1 MESFGVMQTYFSHT
15 IRDTLAEEM
24 ERDPRVILIG
34 EDIAEYGG
42 AFKITHGFAQ
52 RFGKERVRNTPI
64 SEGGFMGVAI
74 GAAMTGLRPVVEIM
88 FADFVTLALDQ
99 LVNHAA
105 KFHWM
110 YNGQVNV
117 PLVVRLPSGAG
128 RGYGPTHSQSME
140 RYLCG
145 TPGLRVVAPSDP
157 AEARGLLQAAIR
169 CDEPVCFI
177 ESKVLYGMK
186 GEVPQGD
193 CVLPLD
199 RARIVR
205 PGADVTIVAYS
216 RMTQETLRAAEALAE
231 RGVHCE
237 VVDLR
242 SLAPLDMATVTE
254 SVSKTQRVVVAEEGS
269 LTGGIGAEV
278 VASLVTECFDYLDAP
293 PVRVAAADT
302 PIPAAPVLE
311 RLAIPSAQEIAEAV
325 VRLVGHA
332 D

>member
-1 MESFGVMQTYFSHT
+1 MQTYFSHA
-15 IRDTLAEEM
+15 IRDALAEEM

-42 AFKITHGFAQ
+42 AFKITPGFAE
-52 RFGKERVRNTPI
+52 RFGKQRVRNTPI
-64 SEGGFMGVAI
+64 SEGGFTGVAI

-105 KFHWM
+105 KFAYM
-110 YNGQVNV
+110 YNGQVTV

-140 RYLCG
+140 RYLYN

-157 AEARGLLQAAIR
+157 AEAKGLLKAAIR

-177 ESKVLYGMK
+177 ESKLLYGMR
-186 GEVPQGD
+186 GEVPVGD
-193 CVLPLD
+193 YTLPLD
-199 RARIVR
+199 QARVVRA
-205 PGADVTIVAYS
+205 GQDVTIVAYS
-216 RMTQETLRAAEALAE
+216 RMLQESLRAAETLGE
-231 RGVHCE
+231 QGVECE

-242 SLAPLDMATVTE
+242 SLAPLDMETVAE
-254 SVSKTQRVVVAEEGS
+254 SVLKTQRVVVAEEGH

-278 VASLVTECFDYLDAP
+278 ATQIVEQCFDYLEAPPLRIAAADVPVPASPALEAAVTPSAQQIAEAVASLV
-293 PVRVAAADT
+293 
-302 PIPAAPVLE
+302 
-311 RLAIPSAQEIAEAV
+311 
-325 VRLVGHA
+325 G
-332 D
+332 

>member
-1 MESFGVMQTYFSHT
+1 MLTYFSHA
-15 IRDTLAEEM
+15 IRDALAEEM
-24 ERDPRVILIG
+24 ERDPRLILIG

-42 AFKITHGFAQ
+42 AFKITRGFAE
-52 RFGKERVRNTPI
+52 RFGQDRVRNTPI
-64 SEGGFMGVAI
+64 SEGGFLGVAV

-105 KFHWM
+105 KLPWM
-110 YNGQVNV
+110 YAGQVAM

-140 RYLCG
+140 RYLYN

-157 AEARGLLQAAIR
+157 AEAKGLLKAAIR
-169 CDEPVCFI
+169 SDEPVCFI
-177 ESKVLYGMK
+177 ESKVLYGMQ
-186 GEVPQGD
+186 GEVPEGD
-193 CVLPLD
+193 YTVPLD
-199 RARIVR
+199 QARVVR
-205 PGADVTIVAYS
+205 EGRDVTLVAYS
-216 RMTQETLRAAEALAE
+216 RMTQEALRAAEALAG
-231 RGVHCE
+231 RGVECE

-242 SLAPLDMATVTE
+242 SLAPLDMTAVAA
-254 SVSKTQRVVVAEEGS
+254 SVNKTQRVAVAEEGS

-278 VASLVTECFDYLDAP
+278 VAGITARCFDYLEAP

-311 RLAIPSAQEIAEAV
+311 RATVPSAQTLADAV
-325 VRLVGHA
+325 LRLVG
-332 D
+332 

>member
-1 MESFGVMQTYFSHT
+1 MQTYFSHT

-24 ERDPRVILIG
+24 ERDGRVILLG
-34 EDIAEYGG
+34 EDIAGYGG
-42 AFKITHGFAQ
+42 AFKITHGFAE
-52 RFGKERVRNTPI
+52 RFGPERVRNTPI
-64 SEGGFMGVAI
+64 AEGGFMGVAV

-105 KFHWM
+105 KFAWM
-110 YNGQVNV
+110 YNGQVTV

-140 RYLCG
+140 RFLCS

-157 AEARGLLQAAIR
+157 AEARGLLRAAIR
-169 CDEPVCFI
+169 CDEPVCFL
-177 ESKVLYGMK
+177 ESKILYGMQ
-186 GEVPQGD
+186 GEVPEGD
-193 CVLPLD
+193 YVLPLD
-199 RARIVR
+199 QARIVR
-205 PGADVTIVAYS
+205 PGRHVTIVAYS
-216 RMTQETLRAAEALAE
+216 RMTQEALRAAEALAE
-231 RGVHCE
+231 RGVEAE

-242 SLAPLDMATVTE
+242 SLAPLDIATVAE
-254 SVSKTQRVVVAEEGS
+254 SVTRTGRVVVVEEGS

-278 VASLVTECFDYLDAP
+278 VARIVTECFDYLDAP

-302 PIPAAPVLE
+302 PIPAAPALE
-311 RLAIPSAQEIAEAV
+311 RLAIPSAQEIARAV
-325 VRLVGHA
+325 VRLVGQA